1 MRDKI
6 EQLTH
11 YFELLNKEE
20 QNSFLQLLE
29 TITRGKTGQAGRITI
44 DQYNAEI
51 EEALAEAEQGET
63 LSHEEVAAL
72 SKQW

>member
-1 MRDKI
+1 MPDKV